1 MLRSKAIKVVEYEP
15 KGASTIV
22 DKALLDIYTD
32 YLISS
37 FSSTTATGL
46 SQLLDHAV
54 SHDQIT
60 RFLAQRPRTSADLWQ
75 IVKPVVRCVE
85 SDEGVLIVD
94 DSIEEKPYTDENDL
108 ICWHYDHSKDRSVKG
123 INFLTALYQV
133 GDVSLPVAFDLVTKT
148 EIVIDKKTTKPRRK
162 STLTKN
168 ERYREMLKACAH
180 NQLKFGYVLNDAWY
194 SSADNMKFVRHE
206 LHKEFI
212 MPLKSNRKVALTL
225 ADKQRGAYVAVESL
239 ALEEGAVREVYL
251 EAVDFPL
258 LFAKQVFINDDR
270 TTGTLYLVS
279 SDLTL
284 TYDEVTTLYQR
295 RWRVE
300 EYHKSLKQNASLAK
314 SPTRTTTT
322 QTNHF
327 FAAVCAFVKL
337 ERLKTKTKLN
347 HFALKSKIYMSG
359 LRTAYQELQSL
370 GPKPLVKAACA

>member
-1 MLRSKAIKVVEYEP
+1 MDE
-15 KGASTIV
+15 
-22 DKALLDIYTD
+22 ALLDLYTD

-37 FSSTTATGL
+37 FSYTTATGL
-46 SQLLDHAV
+46 SQLLDHSV

-60 RFLAQRPRTSADLWQ
+60 RFLAQRPRTSADLWHV
-75 IVKPVVRCVE
+75 VKPVVRRVE
-85 SDEGVLIVD
+85 RDEGVLIVD

-108 ICWHYDHSKDRSVKG
+108 ISWHYDHSKDRSVKG

-133 GDVSLPVAFDLVTKT
+133 GAVSLPVAFDLVTKT
-148 EIVIDKKTTKPRRK
+148 EVVIDKKTSKPRRK
-162 STLTKN
+162 SALTKN

-180 NQLKFGYVLNDAWY
+180 NQIKFGYVLNDAWY
-194 SSADNMKFVRHE
+194 SSSDNMKFVRHE

-258 LFAKQVFINDDR
+258 LFTKQVFTNDDR

-327 FAAVCAFVKL
+327 FAALCAFVKL
-337 ERLKTKTKLN
+337 EQLKVKTKLN
-347 HFALKSKIYMSG
+347 HFALKSKIYVSA
-359 LRTAYQELQSL
+359 LQTAYEDLQSL
-370 GPKPLVKAACA
+370 GLKPPVRAARA